1 MSGQCFERDRC
12 VCGGYTPGVRAT
24 CSNWIEDGSG
34 PRGVTNVAVNGSR
47 TLRDEFAL
55 AWLPHAI
62 NQAIAGYNHVCPTV
76 IERAQQ
82 IAYEAADAMLKVRA
96 S

>member
-1 MSGQCFERDRC
+1 MIFAKPDFGYCD
-12 VCGGYTPGVRAT
+12 CGRPSM
-24 CSNWIEDGSG
+24 C
-34 PRGVTNVAVNGSR
+34 GVTGWCGYCAGRPAMVAAKTTIAAPTK

-76 IERAQQ
+76 IGRAQQ
-82 IAYEAADAMLKVRA
+82 IAYEAADAMLKARA
-96 S
+96 